1 MDNFGTVII
10 PRIGMEVIVTY
21 LEGNPDNPL
30 VTGCF
35 INRVTPPAYPLPENK
50 TKTVLRTHSSPTT
63 GGYNELS
70 MDDRAG
76 DELVHLRAQ
85 RDMEQKV
92 GNDSR
97 HEVGNESRVTIKGD
111 RITVLGSE
119 EHLTITSDRKI
130 QVSGNDYLHVSGD
143 SHTRS
148 DETLVIEA
156 GQHVHIKAGSSY
168 GNDTSNVAKLCPK
181 LHRTN
186 FAEQAALQPRCRFS
200 RAFYIVSRVSLGPAG
215 AGSPSGSTQSVRAT
229 SGRENLGGGDY

>member
-1 MDNFGTVII
+1 VII
-10 PRIGMEVIVTY
+10 PRIGMEVLVTY

-30 VTGCF
+30 ITGCLT
-35 INRVTPPAYPLPENK
+35 NKVTPPAYPLPENK

-76 DELVHLRAQ
+76 DELIHLRAQ

-97 HEVGNESRVTIKGD
+97 IEVGNESRVTIKGD

-130 QVSGNDYLHVSGD
+130 QVSGNDYLHVSAN

-156 GQHVHIKAGSSY
+156 GEHVHIKAGAHLVIDAGESISVKVGGQHIVMNADGIFSSSAIEI
-168 GNDTSNVAKLCPK
+168 G
-181 LHRTN
+181 
-186 FAEQAALQPRCRFS
+186 
-200 RAFYIVSRVSLGPAG
+200 
-215 AGSPSGSTQSVRAT
+215 GSPKPGTAAHT
-229 SGRENLGGGDY
+229 